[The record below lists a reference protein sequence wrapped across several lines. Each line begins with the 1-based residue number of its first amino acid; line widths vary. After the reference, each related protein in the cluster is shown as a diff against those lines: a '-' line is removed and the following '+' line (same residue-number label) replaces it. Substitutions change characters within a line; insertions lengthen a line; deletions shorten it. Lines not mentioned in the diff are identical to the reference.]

1 MARPLR
7 IEFPG
12 AVYHVTSRGN
22 ARMPIFEDDED
33 RVRFLAILGE
43 VLRRFNWLCHAYCLM
58 DNHYHLLVETIDG
71 NLSLGMRH
79 LNGVYTQRFNR
90 RRGRVGHVFQGRFKG
105 ILLERESHLLEL
117 CRYVVLNPVRG
128 GAVREPGH
136 YRWSS
141 YRATAGLERKPGFLT
156 VAWILGR
163 FDERRGVARKEY
175 RRFVL
180 AGKRDPSPWERLKAQ
195 CVLGGRGFLE
205 KISPA
210 LKDKSAIVEI
220 PRRERFVS
228 RPALEDLL
236 GGEASKSRSKR
247 DRAVVAANLEHGYSL
262 SEIGRHLGLH
272 YTTISKIVRRA
283 GF

>member
-7 IEFPG
+7 IVFPG

-43 VLRRFNWLCHAYCLM
+43 MVRRFNWLCHAFCLM

-71 NLSLGMRH
+71 NLSLGMRQ
-79 LNGVYTQRFNR
+79 LNGIYTQRFNR
-90 RRGRVGHVFQGRFKG
+90 RHGRVGHVFQGRFKA
-105 ILLERESHLLEL
+105 ILVERESHLLEL

-128 GAVREPGH
+128 GAVREPGQ

-141 YRATAGLERKPGFLT
+141 YRATAGLERKSGFLT
-156 VAWILGR
+156 VAWILGQFGKNR
-163 FDERRGVARKEY
+163 DVARKEY

-180 AGKRDPSPWERLKAQ
+180 AGKLEPSPWERLKAQ
-195 CVLGGRGFLE
+195 CVLGGRSFLE

-228 RPALEDLL
+228 RPALDDLL
-236 GGEASKSRSKR
+236 GGGARNSRNKR
-247 DRAVVAANLEHGYSL
+247 DRAVIAAHLEHGYSL

>member
-1 MARPLR
+1 MA
-7 IEFPG
+7 
-12 AVYHVTSRGN
+12 
-22 ARMPIFEDDED
+22 IFEDDED
-33 RVRFLAILGE
+33 RLRFLANLGE
-43 VLRRFNWLCHAYCLM
+43 VVLRFNWLCHAYCLM

-71 NLSLGMRH
+71 NLSPGMRQ

-90 RRGRVGHVFQGRFKG
+90 RHGRVGHVFQGRFKA

-117 CRYVVLNPVRG
+117 CRYVVLNPVRA
-128 GAVREPGH
+128 GATRRPGQ

-141 YRATAGLERKPGFLT
+141 YRATAGLEGKPGFLT

-163 FDERRGVARKEY
+163 FGERRGAARKEY

-180 AGKRDPSPWERLKAQ
+180 AGEREPSPWERLKAQ
-195 CVLGGRGFLE
+195 CVLGGRSFLE

-220 PRRERFVS
+220 PRRERFLS

-236 GGEASKSRSKR
+236 GEGARKSRNKR
-247 DRAVVAANLEHGYSL
+247 DRAVVAAHLEHGYSL
-262 SEIGRHLGLH
+262 SDIGRHLGLH
-272 YTTISKIVRRA
+272 YTTVSKIVRRA
-283 GF
+283 GFAA

>member
-1 MARPLR
+1 MA
-7 IEFPG
+7 
-12 AVYHVTSRGN
+12 
-22 ARMPIFEDDED
+22 IFEDDED
-33 RVRFLAILGE
+33 RLRFLAILGE
-43 VLRRFNWLCHAYCLM
+43 VARRFNWLCHAYCLM

-71 NLSLGMRH
+71 DLSLGMRQ

-90 RRGRVGHVFQGRFKG
+90 RHERVGHVFQGRFKA

-117 CRYVVLNPVRG
+117 CRYVVLNPVRAS
-128 GAVREPGH
+128 AVQAPGQ

-156 VAWILGR
+156 VTWILGR
-163 FDERRGVARKEY
+163 FGEERGAARKEY

-180 AGKRDPSPWERLKAQ
+180 AGKREPSPWEGLKAQ
-195 CVLGGRGFLE
+195 CVLGGRSFLE

-210 LKDKSAIVEI
+210 LKDRSAIVEI

-236 GGEASKSRSKR
+236 GGGARKSRRRR
-247 DRAVVAANLEHGYSL
+247 DRAIVVAHLEYGYSL

-272 YTTISKIVRRA
+272 YTTVSKIVRRA
-283 GF
+283 GFSA